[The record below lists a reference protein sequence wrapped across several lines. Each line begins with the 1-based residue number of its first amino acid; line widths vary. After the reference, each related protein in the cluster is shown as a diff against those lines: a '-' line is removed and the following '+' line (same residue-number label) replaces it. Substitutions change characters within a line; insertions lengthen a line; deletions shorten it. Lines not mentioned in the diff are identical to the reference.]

1 MSFSLP
7 SPRRL
12 AISPW
17 NSLSVCE
24 SFHKFKAESVLV
36 RAVQTETSLRRTA
49 TLISEAL
56 ATFFQI
62 KTNPEAFVQQ
72 GGVEALL
79 KVAATYSEDVDLH
92 GHFMGCLSVMTN
104 VLALRPALAKA
115 EVMDFGVSSLK
126 LCSEVEEYV
135 LNSAPLLSVCVENEE
150 WATSHYEDFFNAVV
164 NALLVFE
171 ESRGCRCDA
180 ERPLADGEGVPVVS
194 QDHEYYLKDNAAE
207 AAVLFIQNFMN
218 DKQVVQGCC
227 GLLNH
232 CEVLAD
238 DTQMNVLTTVLTV
251 FATYSKDAPINLACA
266 KLLLTLCLSENATSK
281 MLHLEVYNALIK
293 SMATFGGSEEHV
305 EAVLRALIAM
315 VRGMEIPATFVNM
328 ENLRILYR
336 TATDYSKDAFILTLM
351 ANLLEL
357 LAPVSASDLVT
368 TGFVSILLLGVRSSG
383 DRPCIIACCHA
394 LAALAIS
401 PECLYIL
408 SQQCCSSDMLTLLKT
423 YSKDAEVTA
432 AALYLLRAMCK
443 SSDALRDMDNAN
455 FVLELWEVL
464 KRFLE
469 EERVV
474 ALCGLVLEALAR
486 AHESSLKQL
495 LSCFDKQVYCSIVEK
510 HSESEEAMAGLLSLM
525 TLHIASMKKQPLLPE
540 VNLVDLTVQ
549 TLERFP
555 DGVGSCAACYELME
569 ICLEELKEK
578 KLLDA
583 SESLFVAVERSIRNC
598 VEVALAS
605 NKTSAQ
611 DELRRSCGGA
621 ANEQS
626 ASVLVA
632 DAAVARRAR
641 RATSWCTHREGTS
654 GVPRAEGDPAAGDA
668 GSQRDD
674 QVPVH

>member
-1 MSFSLP
+1 
-7 SPRRL
+7 
-12 AISPW
+12 
-17 NSLSVCE
+17 
-24 SFHKFKAESVLV
+24 
-36 RAVQTETSLRRTA
+36 
-49 TLISEAL
+49 
-56 ATFFQI
+56 
-62 KTNPEAFVQQ
+62 
-72 GGVEALL
+72 
-79 KVAATYSEDVDLH
+79 
-92 GHFMGCLSVMTN
+92 
-104 VLALRPALAKA
+104 
-115 EVMDFGVSSLK
+115 MDFGVSSLK

-164 NALLVFE
+164 NALLVFG
-171 ESRGCRCDA
+171 ESRDVA
-180 ERPLADGEGVPVVS
+180 VTLSDLSLTVMAYLWS
-194 QDHEYYLKDNAAE
+194 HKIEYYLKDNAAE
-207 AAVLFIQNFMN
+207 ASVLFIQNFMN

-540 VNLVDLTVQ
+540 VNLVDL
-549 TLERFP
+549 
-555 DGVGSCAACYELME
+555 DGSDAGALPGRRRLVRGVLRANGDLFGGAEGEEVAGCVG
-569 ICLEELKEK
+569 
-578 KLLDA
+578 
-583 SESLFVAVERSIRNC
+583 VAVCRC
-598 VEVALAS
+598 GALDPQLRGGGAGEQQDVG
-605 NKTSAQ
+605 A

-632 DAAVARRAR
+632 DAAVRGVQDVQRAG
-641 RATSWCTHREGTS
+641 ALHREGTS

-674 QVPVH
+674 QIPVH